1 LFPKLK
7 INLPAIAHNVKE
19 VVSRAEEKG
28 VEVVGVVKG
37 CSAQPEVASVF
48 LQNGF
53 RWIGD
58 SRILNFRR
66 LIEAGIRANFLL
78 LRIPM
83 LTELADVVSMSA
95 ATLISEIE
103 TIKHL
108 SNIASFANK
117 VYDVIVMVDV
127 GDLREGVLPE
137 DVEAFVKEARL
148 YEGVRIAG
156 VGTNLN
162 CYGAVLPTVENLSL
176 LVDVGEKVKRIVS
189 GEDFVVSAGGT
200 GTLKLLEDGALP
212 EGVNQLRIGEAVL
225 LGVDTP
231 HQRKVPYLRQ
241 DTFSLMAEVV
251 EVKIKPSVPIGEQS
265 VDAFGK
271 LPHFEDRGLR
281 KRAIV
286 AIGRQDVMV
295 DLLYPVDDNIEV
307 LGASSDHTILDVT
320 DVQDDI
326 AVGDIVEFNVGYG
339 AMLLATTS
347 PYVEKEIVKT
357 E

>member
-1 LFPKLK
+1 MFPKLR
-7 INLPAIAHNVKE
+7 ISLPAIAHNVRE
-19 VVSRAEEKG
+19 IVSRAEGVG

-48 LQNGF
+48 LENGF

-58 SRILNFRR
+58 SRILNFKR
-66 LIEAGIRANFLL
+66 LIDAGIRSDFLL

-83 LTELADVVSMSA
+83 LSELKDVVSMTT
-95 ATLISEIE
+95 ATLVSEVA
-103 TIKHL
+103 TIKRL
-108 SNIASFANK
+108 SEVALSMGK

-127 GDLREGVLPE
+127 GDLREGVLPKDIE
-137 DVEAFVKEARL
+137 DFMKEVRS
-148 YEGVRIAG
+148 YRGVRIAG

-176 LVDVGEKVKRIVS
+176 LVDVGNRARRIV
-189 GEDFVVSAGGT
+189 GGDEFVISAGGT
-200 GTLKLLEDGALP
+200 GTLKLLEDGTLP

-241 DTFSLMAEVV
+241 DAFSLMAEVV
-251 EVKIKPSVPIGEQS
+251 EVKVKPSVPIGKQS

-281 KRAIV
+281 RRAIV
-286 AIGRQDVMV
+286 AIGRQDVIV
-295 DLLYPVDDNIEV
+295 DLLYPVDEGIEV

-320 DVQDDI
+320 DAHREI
-326 AVGDIVEFNVGYG
+326 SVGDIVEFNVGYG

-357 E
+357 G